1 MNIRPT
7 GNRVLLRRAPKKTM
21 STGGLHLPE
30 TAEDAGCVEAVV
42 LNVGRDVTDVTEG
55 DTVLVARYGG
65 QEVKIDS
72 DTLVLLP
79 VDEVLGV
86 VER

>member
-7 GNRVLLRRAPKKTM
+7 GNRVLLRRATKKAV
-21 STGGLHLPE
+21 SKGGIILPE
-30 TAEDAGCVEAVV
+30 SVEETGAVEATV
-42 LNVGRDVTDVTEG
+42 LNVGREVTDVKAG
-55 DTVLVARYGG
+55 DTVLVPRYGG
-65 QEVKIDS
+65 QEVKIDD

-86 VER
+86 TS